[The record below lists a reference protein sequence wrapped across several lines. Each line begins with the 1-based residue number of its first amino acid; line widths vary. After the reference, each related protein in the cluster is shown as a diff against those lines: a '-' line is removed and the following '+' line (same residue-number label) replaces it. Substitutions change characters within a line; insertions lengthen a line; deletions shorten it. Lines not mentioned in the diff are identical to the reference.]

1 MSLCLVAPALS
12 GCSDDGKTGTEAAD
26 ESGTGTETGGNNEG
40 SEASGDGD
48 GDPTTT
54 GDGDGDPTGD
64 GDGDP
69 TTGDGDG
76 DGDPTTGDGD
86 GDPTTGDGDGDPTTG
101 DGDGDPACIPVD
113 DTACAQCTASNCCME
128 IGACEAN
135 EDCSCFTTCIAG
147 GDNSQTCAQMCM
159 VNPMMITELMALRA
173 CTMTNCNVECQG

>member
-1 MSLCLVAPALS
+1 ML
-12 GCSDDGKTGTEAAD
+12 GCSDDVKEGDSAASAGTGDTAGTESAEGMD
-26 ESGTGTETGGNNEG
+26 EV
-40 SEASGDGD
+40 GDGD

-54 GDGDGDPTGD
+54 GDGDGD

-69 TTGDGDG
+69 TTTGDGDG